1 MCRVVFLAS
10 LIVVACAAGCHRRSA
25 PAPVA
30 AIGNEPRAPLAA
42 TPRANDAA
50 PGDEG
55 FLGMMVAPETVDV
68 TSQLEARVAEIKVRP
83 GDRVARGA
91 IVARLD
97 TRSAGHE
104 LAIAAAELAAA
115 RTARDEAKLEEAQ
128 SDERLSRREGVV
140 ELRSGTVRTVSEEEL
155 SASRYQEKVAAV
167 KVAAAEANVSSKA
180 AHLAQLRLLVAEGAV
195 RAPFDGTIAARYAD
209 LGSLVGKGAPIV
221 RMIESGELR
230 VRFAIPEERAN
241 ALAVGDP
248 VRIVAGAETLTGVVE
263 KINPEIDAAARMI
276 FAEASL
282 DEPARSSARVRSGQ
296 VARVYGSSSA
306 EHASAEH
313 AAADV
318 GDANVRAQ

>member
-1 MCRVVFLAS
+1 MSRAVFFAS
-10 LIVVACAAGCHRRSA
+10 MIVVTCAAGCHRSA
-25 PAPVA
+25 PPPVA
-30 AIGNEPRAPLAA
+30 AVGNEPRATIAA
-42 TPRANDAA
+42 TPRTDDGADD
-50 PGDEG
+50 DEG

-68 TSQLEARVAEIKVRP
+68 TSQLEARIAEIKVRP
-83 GDRVARGA
+83 GDHVARGA

-128 SDERLSRREGVV
+128 SDERRSRREGVV
-140 ELRSGTVRTVSEEEL
+140 ELRTETVHTVSEEEL
-155 SASRYQEKVAAV
+155 SASRYQQKVAAV

-209 LGSLVGKGAPIV
+209 LGSLIGKGAPIV

-282 DEPARSSARVRSGQ
+282 DEPERSSARVRSGQ
-296 VARVYGSSSA
+296 VARVYR
-306 EHASAEH
+306 ASAVEH

-318 GDANVRAQ
+318 GGGNVLAQ